1 MLKKILGTVVVVVVV
16 LVGVAYLL
24 PRHVHVERSVVV
36 DRPAG
41 VVFQILNSFKHF
53 QEWSPWVDY
62 DPNAQVSYSG
72 PESGVG
78 AKMAW
83 AGNDKVGKGSQLITA
98 SEPGTRVATDLDF
111 GGMGSAKAAFVLKGD
126 GGATRVTWLLDLDM
140 GNGPIGRYMGLFMDG
155 MIGKDY
161 EKGLTR
167 LKALA
172 EKLPA
177 DGAAPDAGTAT
188 GGTSTNP
195 ADPPPAGPAR
205 PSQPAAA
212 S

>member
-1 MLKKILGTVVVVVVV
+1 MLKKILGTLIVVVVV
-16 LVGVAYLL
+16 LVGVAYML
-24 PRHVHVERSVVV
+24 PRYVHVERSVVV

-62 DPNAQVSYSG
+62 DPSAQVSYSG

-83 AGNDKVGKGSQLITA
+83 SGNDKVGKGSQLITA
-98 SEPGTRVATDLDF
+98 SEPGARVATDLDF
-111 GGMGSAKAAFVLKGD
+111 GGMGSAKSAFVLKGD
-126 GGATRVTWLLDLDM
+126 GGGTRVTWLLDLDM

-177 DGAAPDAGTAT
+177 ESTGSDAGTVN
-188 GGTSTNP
+188 GSGTRVP
-195 ADPPPAGPAR
+195 AEHSPNEPAR
-205 PSQPAAA
+205 ETLPGAAA
-212 S
+212 

>member
-1 MLKKILGTVVVVVVV
+1 MLKKILGTMVVVVVV

-24 PRHVHVERSVVV
+24 PRYVHVERSVVV

-41 VVFQILNSFKHF
+41 VVYHILNSLKHF

-62 DPNAQVSYSG
+62 DPSAQVSYSG

-98 SEPGTRVATDLDF
+98 SEPGERVAIDLDF

-126 GGATRVTWLLDLDM
+126 GGGTRVTWLLDVDM

-177 DGAAPDAGTAT
+177 EGAAHEAGTIT
-188 GGTSTNP
+188 EGTAADP
-195 ADPPPAGPAR
+195 ADRPPTEPAR
-205 PSQPAAA
+205 PTRPGAA